1 MTHETKQILTRSINV
16 FLSSSEK
23 DKAEMVSVVQN
34 NLKTHYNALKTI
46 GMGYDTNMVQAG
58 EIFLRI
64 FNKK

>member
-1 MTHETKQILTRSINV
+1 MTHETKSILTRSINV

-46 GMGYDTNMVQAG
+46 GIGLDNNKVVAS

-64 FNKK
+64 FNK

>member
-23 DKAEMVSVVQN
+23 DKAEMVSEVQN